1 VLMKSYIKIII
12 PVFLSSLFINS
23 CESIEE
29 GNDVPEIKFKSFELY
44 ELDTLSSRIKA
55 GELIFSFIDGN
66 ANFGVDEESTSK
78 DTLNFFLIPF
88 QKLIDGSYERV
99 DDTLKYRIRNDEKLT
114 RTGQNKTIKGEI
126 KLQLFYFVT
135 PSYDTLQYEFYI
147 VDRAGNHS
155 NTEKTSNIG
164 FH

>member
-1 VLMKSYIKIII
+1 MKSYLRIIA
-12 PVFLSSLFINS
+12 PVLFFTLFYNS

-29 GNDVPEIKFKSFELY
+29 GNDVPEIKFISFELY

-55 GELIFSFIDGN
+55 GELIFSFIDGK
-66 ANFGVDEESTSK
+66 ANFGVDEGTNTK

-88 QKLIDGSYERV
+88 QKLTDGTYERV
-99 DDTLKYRIRNDEKLT
+99 EDTLKYRIRNDEKLT

-135 PSYDTLQYEFYI
+135 PPYDTLRYEFYI

-155 NTEKTSNIG
+155 NTETTSNLG

>member
-1 VLMKSYIKIII
+1 MKSFLKIII
-12 PVFLSSLFINS
+12 TVLLPPLLFNS
-23 CESIEE
+23 CESFEKVNE
-29 GNDVPEIKFKSFELY
+29 VPEIKFKSLEVY
-44 ELDTLSSRIKA
+44 ELDTLSSHIKA
-55 GELIFSFIDGN
+55 GELIFAFIDGN
-66 ANFGVDEESTSK
+66 ADFGVEEGGNTR

-88 QKLIDGSYERV
+88 QKLTDGTYQRV
-99 DDTLKYRIRNDEKLT
+99 DDTLKYGIRNDEKLT

-135 PSYDTLQYEFYI
+135 PSYDTLHYEFYI

-155 NTEKTSNIG
+155 NTETTSDIG